1 MTKQKI
7 RYDHTYEF
15 DLTGRVQFGD
25 LPVDTVHA
33 LFQDGRVAS
42 KFLENVLP
50 HWFEDLRYVDQ
61 DGYDHVRISDGRK
74 LDLKGFTRGGASY
87 APSNMLGAGRKIDR
101 EKLHEHA
108 REIDYILSDITEFP
122 RVRIVFKRGTDLVEN
137 YPAGKI
143 PNQERE
149 TLFG

>member
-1 MTKQKI
+1 MKHQI

-25 LPVDTVHA
+25 LPTETVHA

-42 KFLENVLP
+42 KFLENILP
-50 HWFEDLRYVDQ
+50 VWFDDLTYVDQ
-61 DGYDHVRISDGRK
+61 DGYDHVQTSTGRQF
-74 LDLKGFTRGGASY
+74 DLKGFTAGGASY

-108 REIDYILSDITEFP
+108 LSIDYILSDITEFP
-122 RVRIVFKRGTDLVEN
+122 RVRIVFKRGTELVEN
-137 YPAGKI
+137 YPNGKI
-143 PNQERE
+143 PNQQKEI
-149 TLFG
+149 LFG

>member
-1 MTKQKI
+1 MKQKI
-7 RYDHTYEF
+7 QYDHTYEF

-25 LPVDTVHA
+25 LPTATVHA

-42 KFLENVLP
+42 KFLENILP
-50 HWFEDLRYVDQ
+50 VWFDDLEYVDQ
-61 DGYDHVRISDGRK
+61 DGYDHVQTSTGRK

-108 REIDYILSDITEFP
+108 LTIDYILSDITQFP
-122 RVRIVFKRGTDLVEN
+122 KVRIVFKRGTELVET
-137 YPAGKI
+137 YPSGKI
-143 PNQERE
+143 GADQQQV
-149 TLFG
+149 LFD

>member
-1 MTKQKI
+1 MKQQI
-7 RYDHTYEF
+7 RYDHTFEF
-15 DLTGRVQFGD
+15 DLTGQVQFGD
-25 LPVDTVHA
+25 LPIDTVHD

-42 KFLENVLP
+42 KFLENILP
-50 HWFEDLRYVDQ
+50 VWFEDLEYVDQ
-61 DGYDHVRISDGRK
+61 DGYDHVQTSTGRR

-108 REIDYILSDITEFP
+108 LTIDYILSDITEFP
-122 RVRIVFKRGTDLVEN
+122 RVRIVFKRGTELVEN

-143 PNQERE
+143 PTQERE
-149 TLFG
+149 RLFG